1 MKKHNLLTFLILVTA
16 VLTSTVKAFA
26 YTEVG
31 QTIVLSAQPA
41 VSVQKI
47 SANESGTIEAYHGTH
62 EGMNSSFLLK
72 TNGTDENYD
81 FIVGSDLVIGEG
93 TYPGL
98 SKNGNLIFA
107 NMTLPPS
114 SDAIN
119 DAIQEGSENPN
130 VIVYPFT
137 VEVDAPMTVSLGDHA
152 TKGRCYMI
160 KVNNQ
165 NQGTI
170 TQTVGGS
177 PVAGTYLLGV
187 DQMGSY
193 KATVYITVVSK

>member
-41 VSVQKI
+41 VSVKKI
-47 SANESGTIEAYHGTH
+47 SANESGIIDASYGTH
-62 EGMNSSFLLK
+62 EGMSSSFLLQ
-72 TNGTDENYD
+72 TNGTDEDYD

-98 SKNGNLIFA
+98 TKNGNLIFA
-107 NMTLPPS
+107 NTTINPTT
-114 SDAIN
+114 DAIN
-119 DAIQEGSENPN
+119 DAIQEGNKNPN
-130 VIVYPFT
+130 VIVYPLT
-137 VEVDAPMTVSLGDHA
+137 VEVTSPMTVDFGEHA
-152 TKGRCYMI
+152 TKGNCYLI

-170 TQTVGGS
+170 LQTVGGS